1 MSKPL
6 SLRSKP
12 VTDAPINASKG
23 LSSGALKTGRHARFM
38 YLYLPELA
46 LCRTSHAYQLA
57 PGTPLALYHQV
68 KGADRV
74 RDCNQAARSFGL
86 EIGMSLSDARALCAL
101 CRFYEVNEEADAKWL
116 ARLARWC
123 WRYSPVVGI
132 DPDRHG
138 LWIDSTGADH
148 LWGGEHEM
156 AEDMASHFA
165 SYDMPAH
172 IVIASSYGGALGLA
186 MTALPPQP
194 LIIQQADLTQTLS
207 ALPVSALRLSQEQIQ
222 ELAQIG
228 ILTIADLSQL
238 KRGMIA
244 MRFGEDVI
252 RRRDQAFGDIAERPH
267 PIPALQPVMVQQH
280 YHEPIGGLASLDQ
293 MVSDLL
299 TSLAAMLSDM
309 MLGCRMVEIGWQ
321 TLDGHTDTIKHH
333 LSRPSREADLFQRL
347 FKEAGAMIDAG
358 FGIEYSWVK
367 AGGLSA
373 QMPQAMIFDD
383 AGRLQQ
389 DESDKLSQL
398 VDHLAA
404 RLGAEHVQRLNLAE
418 NWIPE
423 LSQTFITAQNDMQ
436 QLADETKAPTTL
448 GFDQKHHDESL
459 YESET
464 SSPRPMRLF
473 SPPEAV
479 QAIALLPDHP
489 PSQLRWR
496 KQNWRIQRATGP
508 ERIGPRWWHACKA
521 DEVASRDY
529 YRLETDTGHRLWVY
543 RSGLPERGNPISW
556 HLHGLFA

>member
-1 MSKPL
+1 MSVSSPSL
-6 SLRSKP
+6 SGP
-12 VTDAPINASKG
+12 AKG
-23 LSSGALKTGRHARFM
+23 PRLDHLKAGRKARFI

-46 LCRTSHAYQLA
+46 LRRMMHIYQLT
-57 PGTPLALYHQV
+57 PGTPLALYQQI
-68 KGADRV
+68 KGADRL
-74 RDCNQAARSFGL
+74 RDCNDVARSFGL

-148 LWGGEHEM
+148 LWGGEQEM
-156 AEDMASHFA
+156 ANDIISHFET
-165 SYDMPAH
+165 YDMPAH
-172 IVIASSYGGALGLA
+172 IVIASSYGGALGVA
-186 MTALPPQP
+186 ITCLPPQP
-194 LIIQQADLTQTLS
+194 LIIQEADLKHTLQ
-207 ALPVSALRLSQEQIQ
+207 ALPVSALRLSQEQTH

-228 ILTIADLSQL
+228 LLTIDDLSQL

-244 MRFGEDVI
+244 MRFGEDII
-252 RRRDQAFGDIAERPH
+252 RRRDQAFGDVPERPH
-267 PIPALQPVMVQQH
+267 PLAALQPVMVQQH

-299 TSLAAMLSDM
+299 RSLAEMLSDM

-321 TLDGHTDTIKHH
+321 TLDGHTGTIKHH
-333 LSRPSREADLFQRL
+333 LSRPSREAQLFQRL
-347 FKEAGAMIDAG
+347 FKEAGATIYAG

-367 AGGLSA
+367 AAGLSA

-383 AGRLQQ
+383 TGRLYQ
-389 DESDKLSQL
+389 DEGDKLSQL

-423 LSQTFITAQNDMQ
+423 LSQSFITAQKDMQ
-436 QLADETKAPTTL
+436 AHADGHDAATGLLIDQTL
-448 GFDQKHHDESL
+448 IDEAA
-459 YESET
+459 YESAT
-464 SSPRPMRLF
+464 DSPRPMRLF
-473 SPPEAV
+473 SPAEPV

-496 KQNWRIQRATGP
+496 KQNWRIRRATGP
-508 ERIGPRWWHACKA
+508 ERIGPRWWQARKA
-521 DEVASRDY
+521 DDVVSRDY
-529 YRLETDTGHRLWVY
+529 YRLETETGHRLWVY
-543 RSGLPERGNPISW
+543 RSGLPERGEPISW
-556 HLHGLFA
+556 HLHGVFA